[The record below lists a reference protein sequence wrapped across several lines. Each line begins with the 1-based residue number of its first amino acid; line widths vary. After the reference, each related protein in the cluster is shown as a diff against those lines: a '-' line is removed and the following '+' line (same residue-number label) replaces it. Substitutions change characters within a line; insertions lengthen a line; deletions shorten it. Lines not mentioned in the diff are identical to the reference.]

1 MPLLK
6 GDAVVADDRLRI
18 ADDTPVP
25 ASGPLLLGRQRLAAE
40 AEHLW
45 HRPDGLGVE
54 LMPGDAVEAIEDWL
68 PRLDLVALRFP
79 SFTDGRPFSAARIL
93 RERYGFAGEIR
104 AAGHVIPDQ
113 AQFLLQCG
121 FDSIELA
128 EADLP
133 RWAAASARLP
143 LTYQLGYAETLGPVA
158 LAVFRARHAQPE
170 SAAV

>member
-6 GDAVVADDRLRI
+6 GDAVVADDRLRV
-18 ADDTPVP
+18 ADDAPVP
-25 ASGPLLLGRQRLAAE
+25 AAGPLLLTRQRLEAE

-68 PRLDLVALRFP
+68 PRLDLVAFRFP

-93 RERYGFAGEIR
+93 RERYRFTGEIR
-104 AAGHVIPDQ
+104 AVGHVIPDQ

-121 FDSIELA
+121 FDSIEIDEDA
-128 EADLP
+128 LP
-133 RWAAASARLP
+133 RWRAAKAWMP
-143 LTYQLGYAETLGPVA
+143 LTYQIGYTETLGPNA
-158 LAVFRARHAQPE
+158 LAVFRARHGRPE
-170 SAAV
+170 TAAA